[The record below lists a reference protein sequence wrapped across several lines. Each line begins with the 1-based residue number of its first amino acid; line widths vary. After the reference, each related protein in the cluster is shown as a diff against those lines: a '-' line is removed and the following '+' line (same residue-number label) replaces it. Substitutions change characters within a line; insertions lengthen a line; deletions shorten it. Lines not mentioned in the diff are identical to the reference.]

1 MSMLTAQPAHRAP
14 ATQVHGN
21 SMHPKVRAVLERG
34 LGSEWNSA
42 EVQELLGLS
51 ERATQYL
58 FSMGALHITRYP
70 SKNTAKTVRRT
81 TGLSLLLYL
90 VKNSDEI
97 TEADAQPIVKKV
109 LPLLTNQILEGVAGA
124 CKALISARSGVLVA
138 VKPAAESAPTEE
150 SAPGTATQPPRTPRP
165 RPDPYAGMAE
175 LFPAHEAG
183 EPKDTATPN
192 ATPEPH
198 IP

>member
-1 MSMLTAQPAHRAP
+1 MLTAQPAHRAP

-90 VKNSDEI
+90 VKI

-109 LPLLTNQILEGVAGA
+109 LPLLTDQLLEGVAGA

-138 VKPAAESAPTEE
+138 VKPAAESAPAEE
-150 SAPGTATQPPRTPRP
+150 SAPGTAAQPRTPRP

-175 LFPAHEAG
+175 LFPAASAG
-183 EPKDTATPN
+183 EPTAN
-192 ATPEPH
+192 ATSNALPEPH